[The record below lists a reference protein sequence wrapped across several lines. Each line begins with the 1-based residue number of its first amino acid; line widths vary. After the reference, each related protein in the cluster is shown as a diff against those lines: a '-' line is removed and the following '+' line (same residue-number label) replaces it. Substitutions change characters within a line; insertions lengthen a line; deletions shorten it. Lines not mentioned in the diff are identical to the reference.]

1 MRSSRIIKE
10 GVQSLGANKLRT
22 FFMMAGTIVGIA
34 ALTVIMAMGKGTEQS
49 VMKKVNSFGIKAI
62 MVTAGGGKGFSPPQE
77 GITTLRLEDLEAV
90 RNQVQGIELLSPGV
104 IKRGS
109 SIKVGTAQTQATVF
123 AVEPDWYDAW
133 EWQVASG
140 DPINAEDMTTMARTC
155 NLGTTLSRTLFGGAD
170 PIGEYIQIG
179 ATRFLVKG
187 LLESRGTSPSGGDMD
202 NRVLIPLTTGMRRL
216 LNVDYLSTIRVVVK
230 DTKDLVAI
238 GDEIRKILHER
249 HHITPPQ
256 EDDFAIVT
264 AADIAKAARGISGT
278 LSILLIALAGLSLI
292 VGGIVLMNILLIS
305 VSERVKEIGLR
316 RALGATQ
323 SDIFMQFLAE
333 SLAITLLGM
342 LFGCLVGWGASLL
355 IGIFAKAPVIV
366 SWEPFAL
373 AVVFSLMV
381 GLFFGIQPARRA
393 ARLKPVEA
401 LQ

>member
-1 MRSSRIIKE
+1 MRASRIIKE

-77 GITTLRLEDLEAV
+77 GITTLRLEDVEAV

-133 EWQVASG
+133 EWQITSG
-140 DPINAEDMTTMARTC
+140 DPISAEDMSTMARTC
-155 NLGTTLSRTLFGGAD
+155 NLGTTLSRALFGDAD

-179 ATRFLVKG
+179 TTRFLVKG

-216 LNVDYLSTIRVVVK
+216 LNVDYLSYIRVKVK

-264 AADIAKAARGISGT
+264 ATDIAKAARGISGT

-316 RALGATQ
+316 RALGATR

-355 IGIFAKAPVIV
+355 IGMFAKAPVII

>member
-1 MRSSRIIKE
+1 MRASRIVKE

-34 ALTVIMAMGKGTEQS
+34 ALTVIMAMGKGTEQN

-77 GITTLRLEDLEAV
+77 GITTLKLDDLEAI
-90 RNQVQGIELLSPGV
+90 RSQVQGIELLSPGV
-104 IKRGS
+104 TKRGS
-109 SIKVGTAQTQATVF
+109 SIKAGNAQTQATVF
-123 AVEPDWYDAW
+123 AVEPDFYEAW
-133 EWQVASG
+133 EWQLSSG
-140 DPINAEDMTTMARTC
+140 EPINAEDMSTMARTC
-155 NLGTTLSRTLFGGAD
+155 NVGTTLSRTFFGEAD
-170 PIGEYIQIG
+170 PVGEYIQIG

-187 LLESRGTSPSGGDMD
+187 VLESRGTSPSGGDMD
-202 NRVLIPLTTGMRRL
+202 NRVLVPLTTGMRRL
-216 LNVDYLSTIRVVVK
+216 LNVDYVSYIRVKVK
-230 DTKDLVAI
+230 DTKDLVPI

-264 AADIAKAARGISGT
+264 AADIARAARGISGT
-278 LSILLIALAGLSLI
+278 LSILLIALATLSLI

-323 SDIFMQFLAE
+323 SDIFVQFLAE

-342 LFGCLVGWGASLL
+342 LFGCLFGWGASLL
-355 IGIFAKAPVIV
+355 VGMYVKAPVII

-373 AVVFSLMV
+373 AVVFSLAV

>member
-1 MRSSRIIKE
+1 MRTSRIVKE
-10 GVQSLGANKLRT
+10 GVQSLGANKLRS

-34 ALTVIMAMGKGTEQS
+34 ALTVIMAMGKGTEQN

-77 GITTLRLEDLEAV
+77 GITTLKLDDLEAI
-90 RNQVQGIELLSPGV
+90 RSQVQGIELLSPGV
-104 IKRGS
+104 MKRGS
-109 SIKVGTAQTQATVF
+109 SIKAGNAQTQATVF
-123 AVEPDWYDAW
+123 AVEPDWYEAW
-133 EWQVASG
+133 EWDVANG
-140 DPINAEDMTTMARTC
+140 EPINAEDTSTMARTC
-155 NLGTTLSRTLFGGAD
+155 NLGTTLARTLFGDVD
-170 PIGEYIQIG
+170 PVGEYIQIG
-179 ATRFLVKG
+179 ATRFLVRG
-187 LLESRGTSPSGGDMD
+187 VLESRGTSPSGGDMD
-202 NRVLIPLTTGMRRL
+202 NRVLVPLTTGMRRL
-216 LNVDYLSTIRVVVK
+216 LNVDYLSYIRVKVK
-230 DTKDLVAI
+230 DTKDLAPI
-238 GDEIRKILHER
+238 GEAIRKILHER

-264 AADIAKAARGISGT
+264 AADIARAARGISGT
-278 LSILLIALAGLSLI
+278 LSILLIALAALSLI

-323 SDIFMQFLAE
+323 SDIFVQFLAE

-342 LFGCLVGWGASLL
+342 LFGCLLGWGASLL
-355 IGIFAKAPVIV
+355 VGIVVKAPVII

-373 AVVFSLMV
+373 AVVFSLVV

>member
-1 MRSSRIIKE
+1 MRASRIVKE

-34 ALTVIMAMGKGTEQS
+34 ALTVIMAMGKGTEQN

-77 GITTLRLEDLEAV
+77 GITTLKLEDLEAI
-90 RNQVQGIELLSPGV
+90 RSQVQGIELLSPGV
-104 IKRGS
+104 MKRGS
-109 SIKVGTAQTQATVF
+109 SIKAGNAQTQATVF

-133 EWQVASG
+133 EWQLVSG
-140 DPINAEDMTTMARTC
+140 EPISAEDMSTMARTC
-155 NLGTTLSRTLFGGAD
+155 NLGKTLSRTLFGDAD
-170 PIGEYIQIG
+170 PVGEYIQIG

-187 LLESRGTSPSGGDMD
+187 VLESRGTSPSGGDMD
-202 NRVLIPLTTGMRRL
+202 NRVLVPLTTGMRRL
-216 LNVDYLSTIRVVVK
+216 FNVDYISYIRVKVK
-230 DTKDLVAI
+230 DTRDLVTI
-238 GDEIRKILHER
+238 GDGIRKILHER

-264 AADIAKAARGISGT
+264 ASDIAKAARGISGT

-355 IGIFAKAPVIV
+355 IGIYAKAPVII

>member
-1 MRSSRIIKE
+1 MRASRIVKE

-34 ALTVIMAMGKGTEQS
+34 ALTVIMAMGKGTE
-49 VMKKVNSFGIKAI
+49 KKVMEKVNKFGIRAI

-77 GITTLRLEDLEAV
+77 GITTLKLDDLEAI
-90 RNQVQGIELLSPGV
+90 RSQVQGIELLTPGV

-109 SIKVGTAQTQATVF
+109 SIKAGNAQTQATVF
-123 AVEPDWYDAW
+123 AVEPDWYEAW
-133 EWQVASG
+133 EWDVRRG
-140 DPINAEDMTTMARTC
+140 EPINAEDMSTMARIC
-155 NLGTTLSRTLFGGAD
+155 NIGTSLSRTLFGDAD
-170 PIGEYIQIG
+170 PVGEYLQIG

-187 LLESRGTSPSGGDMD
+187 VLESRGTSPSGGDMD
-202 NRVLIPLTTGMRRL
+202 NRVLVPLTTGMRRL
-216 LNVDYLSTIRVVVK
+216 LNVDYISYIRVKVK
-230 DTKDLVAI
+230 DSKDLVPI
-238 GDEIRKILHER
+238 GDEIRRILHER

-264 AADIAKAARGISGT
+264 AADIARAVRGISGT
-278 LSILLIALAGLSLI
+278 LSMLLIALAGLSLI

-323 SDIFMQFLAE
+323 SDIFVQFLAE
-333 SLAITLLGM
+333 SLAITLVGM
-342 LFGCLVGWGASLL
+342 LLGCLVGWGVSLL
-355 IGIFAKAPVIV
+355 IRMVVKAPVII

-373 AVVFSLMV
+373 AVVFSLVV

>member
-1 MRSSRIIKE
+1 MRILRIVRE
-10 GVQSLGANKLRT
+10 GMQALGANKLRT

-34 ALTVIMAMGKGTEQS
+34 ALTVIMAMGKGTE
-49 VMKKVNSFGIKAI
+49 KKVMERVNNFGIRAI

-77 GITTLRLEDLEAV
+77 GITTLRLEDLEAI
-90 RNQVQGIELLSPGV
+90 RNQVKGIEVITPGLV
-104 IKRGS
+104 QHNAPVKA
-109 SIKVGTAQTQATVF
+109 GTSQTQATMF
-123 AVEPDWYDAW
+123 GVEPEFYDAW
-133 EWQVASG
+133 DWYVQSG
-140 DPINAEDMTTMARTC
+140 EPINAEDTSTMGRTC
-155 NLGTTLSRTLFGGAD
+155 NLGTTLSRTLFGDAS
-170 PIGEYIQIG
+170 PIGEYVQIG
-179 ATRFLVKG
+179 NTRFLVKG
-187 LLESRGTSPSGGDMD
+187 VLASRGASPSGGDMD

-216 LNVDYLSTIRVVVK
+216 LNQDHISYVRVKVK
-230 DTKDLVAI
+230 DPKDLPGI
-238 GDEIRKILHER
+238 GEEIRRILHER

-264 AADIAKAARGISGT
+264 ASDVAKAARGIAGT

-323 SDIFMQFLAE
+323 SDIFQQFLAE

-342 LFGCLVGWGASLL
+342 LLGCALGWGASTLV
-355 IGIFAKAPVIV
+355 GMFAKAPVVI

-381 GLFFGIQPARRA
+381 GLSFGIQPARRA
-393 ARLKPVEA
+393 ARLKPIEA
-401 LQ
+401 LR

>member
-1 MRSSRIIKE
+1 MRASRIVKE

-34 ALTVIMAMGKGTEQS
+34 ALTVIMAMGKGTEQN

-62 MVTAGGGKGFSPPQE
+62 MITAGGGKGFSPPQE
-77 GITTLRLEDLEAV
+77 GITTLKLDDLEAI
-90 RNQVQGIELLSPGV
+90 RSQVQGIELLSPGV
-104 IKRGS
+104 TKRGS
-109 SIKVGTAQTQATVF
+109 SIRAGNAQTQAAVF
-123 AVEPDWYDAW
+123 AVESDFYEAW
-133 EWQVASG
+133 EWDVKSG
-140 DPINAEDMTTMARTC
+140 DPINAEDMSTMARIC
-155 NLGTTLSRTLFGGAD
+155 NIGTTLSRTLFGDAD
-170 PIGEYIQIG
+170 PVGEYIQIG

-187 LLESRGTSPSGGDMD
+187 VLESRGTSPSGGDMD
-202 NRVLIPLTTGMRRL
+202 NRVLVPLTTGMRRL
-216 LNVDYLSTIRVVVK
+216 LNVDYISYVRVKVK
-230 DTKDLVAI
+230 DTKDLVPI

-264 AADIAKAARGISGT
+264 AADIARAARGISGT
-278 LSILLIALAGLSLI
+278 LSILLIALAALSLI

-323 SDIFMQFLAE
+323 SDIFVQFLAE

-342 LFGCLVGWGASLL
+342 LFGCVFGWGASLL
-355 IGIFAKAPVIV
+355 VGMYVKAPVII

-373 AVVFSLMV
+373 AVVFSLAV